1 MDEKRHYRKRDTY
14 KRLITFSEGIVLLA
28 IEMYLFGHMWYG
40 YYADIIEIPFF
51 RRGNWAVIGMYG
63 LIIFLFTKLYGGY
76 RVGFLRMMDVLYSQL
91 LSLVCGNAVAYLQ
104 LCIICRDYVNPTRL
118 LWMTVN
124 EAVIIVVWVLGCR
137 GLYKVFYP
145 PRHLLLVYGYKTPT
159 EFIDKIN
166 ARKDKYII
174 EDRIHVSEGEK
185 ALKEKILHYDGV
197 ILCETKAYIRN
208 ELVKFCFEHSIR
220 TYTVPKLSD
229 IILLGSEQIHL
240 FDTPLL
246 LSRNQGLAGEDMIFK
261 RVLDIFISL
270 IMIVLFSPFMLII
283 ALAIKLYDGG
293 PIIYKQ
299 TRLTINGKPFEIMK
313 FRSMRVDS
321 EKKGVQLAK
330 KHDDRITPV
339 GRIIRMLHLD
349 ELPQLFNIL
358 KGDMSVVGPRP
369 ERPEIAE
376 EYRKQFPEFDY
387 RLKMKAGLTGYAQVY
402 GKYNTTPRDKVK
414 LDLTYYEKYSIWLD
428 IKLILLTFKIL
439 FQKENTEGI
448 NANQTT
454 AIRVDNK
461 SRNELQQVQE
471 TTDGSADTSVNHK
484 GQNSD
489 LRTGIKHPEGEAEEA
504 FYEKK

>member
-1 MDEKRHYRKRDTY
+1 MEENRPIRKRDTY
-14 KRLITFSEGIVLLA
+14 KRIITFSEGIILLA
-28 IEMYLFGHMWYG
+28 IEAYLFAMMWYTN
-40 YYADIIEIPFF
+40 YAKVIDIPFW
-51 RRGNWAVIGMYG
+51 RRGNWAVVGMYAI
-63 LIIFLFTKLYGGY
+63 IIFLFTKLYGGY
-76 RVGFLRMMDVLYSQL
+76 KVGFLRIMDVLYSQI
-91 LSLVCGNAVAYLQ
+91 LSLICGNIVAYLE
-104 LCIICRDYVNPTRL
+104 LCIICRDYVNPVNL
-118 LWMTVN
+118 LKVTFA
-124 EAVIIVVWVLGCR
+124 EVIVIFVWVFACR
-137 GLYKVFYP
+137 FMYRKFYP

-166 ARKDKYII
+166 ARKDKYVI

-185 ALKEKILHYDGV
+185 ALKEKILQYDGV

-208 ELVKFCFEHSIR
+208 ELVKYCFEHSIR
-220 TYTVPKLSD
+220 SYVVPKLSD
-229 IILLGSEQIHL
+229 IIILGAEPIHL

-246 LSRNQGLAGEDMIFK
+246 LSRNQGLTGEDMIFK
-261 RVLDIFISL
+261 RIMDIIVSL
-270 IMIVLFSPFMLII
+270 IMIVVFSPFMIII

-293 PIIYKQ
+293 PVIYKQ
-299 TRLTINGKPFEIMK
+299 DRLTLNGRVFKIMK
-313 FRSMRVDS
+313 FRSMRMDS
-321 EKKGVQLAK
+321 EVKGAQLAK

-369 ERPEIAE
+369 ERPEIAAM
-376 EYRKQFPEFDY
+376 YRETFPEFDY

-448 NANQTT
+448 DANQTT
-454 AIRVDNK
+454 AIRVDGKKQNGA
-461 SRNELQQVQE
+461 SDNNEADE
-471 TTDGSADTSVNHK
+471 KKGS
-484 GQNSD
+484 NSKD
-489 LRTGIKHPEGEAEEA
+489 TGIKHPAGEAEDA
-504 FYEKK
+504 FYR